1 MNQPQDRW
9 ALLHQIRSIVGDT
22 SDDGRVQET
31 LIFCIRDVAQLPA
44 QFWQPEGYLHE
55 YQAGGQIVR
64 HIEERAFIFHPKTK
78 WEFREDGEVRHFSVG
93 TILKR
98 QGGKGEEYLLFRRR
112 MQPAGCYTIP
122 AGHLEIGETPEEGA
136 RREGYEE
143 TQLGILSAEYF
154 YEGEIQGECR
164 RGSNWHY
171 WYLYLCQCVGEARL
185 PDEADVIGWFSR
197 DEIIKELKLTKPA
210 GIFFNK
216 LFGEE
221 PHHITN
227 G

>member
-1 MNQPQDRW
+1 
-9 ALLHQIRSIVGDT
+9 L
-22 SDDGRVQET
+22 
-31 LIFCIRDVAQLPA
+31 
-44 QFWQPEGYLHE
+44 
-55 YQAGGQIVR
+55 
-64 HIEERAFIFHPKTK
+64 
-78 WEFREDGEVRHFSVG
+78 RHFSVG

-112 MQPAGCYTIP
+112 IQPAGCYTIP

-154 YEGEIQGECR
+154 YEGEIQEGCR

-197 DEIIKELKLTKPA
+197 DEIIKELKLTEPA

-221 PHHITN
+221 PYHITN